1 MRVVVLALLLANI
14 LFFGWQFWLGKNEPP
29 VLPDPYLDVSKLE
42 LAPALAPLPKVAP
55 DEESTAGFTDGGA
68 TSNSACATLGPFAD
82 KAQAEA
88 SIAGS
93 GLSEF
98 QPVLREVSGVRT
110 TYWVYLP
117 PFRDRQSA
125 NRALRTLSEI
135 GINDAYV
142 VGDGEDRNAIALG
155 LYSIQERAN
164 RRADQIQ
171 ALGVTAQIG
180 TLERTITQYVIDLVL
195 PSLDALKAE
204 QIATLGPGVSM
215 VRMSCDGPAE
225 GLVNE

>member
-14 LFFGWQFWLGKNEPP
+14 LFFGWQYWLGRHEPP
-29 VLPDPYLDVSKLE
+29 VLQDPYRDVPELE
-42 LAPALAPLPKVAP
+42 LASALAPVSVVVTG
-55 DEESTAGFTDGGA
+55 EESTAGFVAGGA
-68 TSNSACATLGPFAD
+68 ASNGACATLGPFAD
-82 KAQAEA
+82 KTQAETA
-88 SIAGS
+88 IGGS

-98 QPVLREVSGVRT
+98 QPVLREVSSVRT

-155 LYSIQERAN
+155 LYSDQERAT
-164 RRADQIQ
+164 RRADQVK

-180 TLERTITQYVIDLVL
+180 PLRRVITQYVIDLVL
-195 PSLDALKAE
+195 PSLGVLDAG
-204 QIATLGPGVSM
+204 QIGNLGSGVSM
-215 VRMSCDGPAE
+215 VEMNCDAPVE
-225 GLVNE
+225 GLLNE